1 MMEAEAEGEGEAPP
15 PVAQPVDPAMQ
26 TPELN
31 EFKTID
37 NVHLPKQPSETPTA
51 PAENPEAYFNDAP
64 EGRVKKPFY

>member
-1 MMEAEAEGEGEAPP
+1 
-15 PVAQPVDPAMQ
+15 MQ